1 MSDKQASRKLHHRVG
16 GLKYIMMELIIIKGK
31 PHHGKT
37 TTLVLLHNR
46 FVREQSKVVAIQ
58 PHDNILSDGRE
69 ACDFI
74 SVHDFLGKRIA
85 IISRGDIAEDLS
97 ESMAEIIDMF
107 RPDIMVVCMHTTN
120 YPNSSNR
127 MLHEEY
133 GTLIKDENIF
143 EPIFTEDESKKIDE
157 KLPMVEALYQHI
169 VQIINTLKNE

>member
-1 MSDKQASRKLHHRVG
+1 
-16 GLKYIMMELIIIKGK
+16 MELIIIKGK
-31 PHHGKT
+31 PHRGKT

-46 FVREQSKVVAIQ
+46 FVREQSNVIVVQ

-85 IISRGDIAEDLS
+85 IISRGDIADDLY
-97 ESMAEIIDMF
+97 ESMAELIETF
-107 RPDIMVVCMHTTN
+107 HPDIMVVCMHTKN

-133 GTLIKDENIF
+133 GALIKDESIF
-143 EPIFTEDESKKIDE
+143 EPIYTEDESKKIDE
-157 KLPMVEALYQHI
+157 KLPMVDALYQHI
-169 VQIINTLKNE
+169 VQTINTLKNE